1 MKILTPFK
9 MVGRYADGTEIYK
22 GGSNEEDC
30 MYKLLAMVDEHG
42 KLEWYSAVNDEDYI
56 DGEYVG
62 CENFY
67 Y

>member
-9 MVGRYADGTEIYK
+9 MVGRYADGAEIYK

-30 MYKLLAMVDEHG
+30 MYKLLSMVDEHG